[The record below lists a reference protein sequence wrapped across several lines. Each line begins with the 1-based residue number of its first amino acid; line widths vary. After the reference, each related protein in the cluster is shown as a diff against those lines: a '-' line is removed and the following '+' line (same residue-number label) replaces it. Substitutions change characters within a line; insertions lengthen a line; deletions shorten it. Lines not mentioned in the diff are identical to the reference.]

1 MPHIR
6 FHDLRHSFASALLV
20 EGVSMKAVQELLG
33 HSDFSTTANIY
44 SHVTDEAKTQALN
57 KISNTLKL

>member
-1 MPHIR
+1 
-6 FHDLRHSFASALLV
+6 
-20 EGVSMKAVQELLG
+20 MKAVQELLG